1 VTISE
6 SLSAISPVNKHPT
19 QMSEQELDNNKMDIP
34 KHQALIQGVRKQQAL
49 IQGVQ
54 KQQAEEQQEG
64 KKPDE
69 KRIRDVFVCP
79 YQPQWKTTRNQKNR

>member
-34 KHQALIQGVRKQQAL
+34 KHQALIQGV
-49 IQGVQ
+49 Q
-54 KQQAEEQQEG
+54 KQQAEEEQEG

-69 KRIRDVFVCP
+69 KRKKRIGDFFVCA